1 MRTETCLHKGIWGH
15 LPVQCNTME
24 GMKTKGHATI
34 DDLYNVP
41 EDGQKYEL
49 VDGEIVVSPAG
60 FYHSQIAVRIG
71 YLLLRFLEDSPLG
84 IVCGADVGI
93 ILPNGNLRSPDVS
106 FIKNE
111 KLPGGKAPETF
122 GEIIPDL
129 VVEVLSPSDNMRQVA
144 DKIGEFLECDVPLVW
159 LVDPKART
167 VTVYRSLTD
176 TRQLAGDDTIDAAPV
191 LPGFTTKVSDF
202 F

>member
-1 MRTETCLHKGIWGH
+1 MHKGIWGH

-24 GMKTKGHATI
+24 RMKTKGHATI

-60 FYHSQIAVRIG
+60 VRHSQIAVQIG
-71 YLLLRFLEDSPLG
+71 YLLKRFLEDSPLG

-144 DKIGEFLECDVPLVW
+144 DKIGEFLECGVPLVW

-176 TRQLAGDDTIDAAPV
+176 TRQLAGDDAIDAAPV